1 MDKYTVKLMKRAY
14 RDIED
19 IYAYIAHEK
28 LAPENAEGQVNRI
41 KKAILGLA
49 ELPQSHQDRLDGRY
63 AKKGYKQFIIDNDI
77 AIFRINEDK
86 KIVYVVTFQYQGRD
100 L

>member
-1 MDKYTVKLMKRAY
+1 MDKYKVVLLKRAY

-28 LAPENAEGQVNRI
+28 LAPENAEGQTSRI
-41 KKAILGLA
+41 KKAILGLDQF
-49 ELPQSHQDRLDGRY
+49 PQSHQDRLVGRY
-63 AKKGYKQFIIDNDI
+63 AGKGYKQLIIDNYI
-77 AIFRINEDK
+77 AIFRIDEK
-86 KIVYVVTFQYQGRD
+86 KKTVYVVTVQYQGRD

>member
-1 MDKYTVKLMKRAY
+1 MKRAY

-28 LAPENAEGQVNRI
+28 LAPENVEGQVNRI

-86 KIVYVVTFQYQGRD
+86 KIVYVVTVQYQGRD